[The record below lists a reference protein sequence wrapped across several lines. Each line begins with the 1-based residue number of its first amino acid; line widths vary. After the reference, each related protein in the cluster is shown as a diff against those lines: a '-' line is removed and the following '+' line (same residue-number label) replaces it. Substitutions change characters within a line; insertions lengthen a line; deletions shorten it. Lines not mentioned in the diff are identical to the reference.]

1 MNEYRKS
8 SHSIFDIKL
17 HVAWITKYRKPVLM
31 NDIAE
36 RVRELIKRICK
47 EQKVEIISGA
57 VSKDHIHMLIS
68 IDPSVK
74 VSKLMQLIKGKTSHK
89 LQMEYPSLKREYWG
103 RRFWARGYFCVSVG
117 NTTEKLVKEYIEHHF
132 EGKEGSDS
140 FRIAS

>member
-36 RVRELIKRICK
+36 RTRELIKRICK
-47 EQKVEIISGA
+47 EQRVEIISGA
-57 VSKDHIHMLIS
+57 ISKDHIHMLIN

-74 VSKLMQLIKGKTSHK
+74 ISKLMQLIKGKTSHQ
-89 LQMEYPSLKREYWG
+89 LQMEYPSLRKEYWG

-117 NTTEKLVKEYIEHHF
+117 NITEKLVKEYIEHHF

-140 FRIAS
+140 FRITS